1 MNFIKRLFKNLWHY
15 LFLPLG
21 ALLLILVAIAVSL
34 GTILCIAILPFWL
47 LDYFN
52 LESNLLISL
61 SFFWCSTIFG
71 IAFVLINSLMEEEK
85 IKFLELLLYGL
96 LYGCIISALFL
107 CIAHPIFILYIVLTI
122 IVIAVIVIVV
132 TTIKEEKDG

>member
-1 MNFIKRLFKNLWHY
+1 MNFIKKLFKNLWHY
-15 LFLPLG
+15 LLLPLG
-21 ALLLILVAIAVSL
+21 ALLLILVVIAASI
-34 GTILCIAILPFWL
+34 GPMFCIAILPFWL

-61 SFFWCSTIFG
+61 SFFWFSTIFG
-71 IAFVLINSLMEEEK
+71 ISFVLLNSLMEEEK

-96 LYGCIISALFL
+96 LYGCIISVLFL
-107 CIAHPIFILYIVLTI
+107 CIAHPILILYIILTI

-132 TTIKEEKDG
+132 KTIKEEKDG

>member
-1 MNFIKRLFKNLWHY
+1 MKFIKRLFKNLWHY
-15 LFLPLG
+15 LLLPLG
-21 ALLLILVAIAVSL
+21 VLLLILVAIAASI

-61 SFFWCSTIFG
+61 SFFWFSTIFG
-71 IAFVLINSLMEEEK
+71 ISFVLLNSLREEEK

-96 LYGCIISALFL
+96 LFGCIISVLFL
-107 CIAHPIFILYIVLTI
+107 CITHPILILYIILTI
-122 IVIAVIVIVV
+122 IVIVVIVIVV
-132 TTIKEEKDG
+132 KTIKEEKD